1 MMQKKAIAHPKML
14 SMPHLVIIF
23 LVALLV
29 FGPEKLPELARTFGK
44 AMAEFRRAT
53 GDLRAGFEEHMRELE
68 RETRISEAAKQQ
80 ANPPPKQ
87 PAAETA
93 TQAGTLPEPPAI
105 NEKPAPALPDFA
117 QTVASTAADESE
129 ASSPASDPTPDE
141 AVPEKASDGHS

>member
-1 MMQKKAIAHPKML
+1 ML

-80 ANPPPKQ
+80 ANPAP
-87 PAAETA
+87 ETA
-93 TQAGTLPEPPAI
+93 TQAGTLPEPRAI
-105 NEKPAPALPDFA
+105 NENPAPALPDFA
-117 QTVASTAADESE
+117 QTATPAAEHENSTLSPSAAPESGTSNR
-129 ASSPASDPTPDE
+129 SSDQSAHE
-141 AVPEKASDGHS
+141 AVPEKASDGHA

>member
-1 MMQKKAIAHPKML
+1 ML

-68 RETRISEAAKQQ
+68 RETRISEATKQQ
-80 ANPPPKQ
+80 TNPPPGQ
-87 PAAETA
+87 PASETA

-105 NEKPAPALPDFA
+105 NAKPDPALPDFA
-117 QTVASTAADESE
+117 QTIAPTAEQGDSVSPPSVPSVSG
-129 ASSPASDPTPDE
+129 ASSPSSDSPTHE
-141 AVPEKASDGHS
+141 AVPQKASDGHA